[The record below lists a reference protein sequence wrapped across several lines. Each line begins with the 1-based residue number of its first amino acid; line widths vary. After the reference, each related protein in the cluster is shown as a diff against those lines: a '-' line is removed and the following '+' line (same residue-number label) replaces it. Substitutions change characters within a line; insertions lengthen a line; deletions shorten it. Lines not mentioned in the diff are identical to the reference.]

1 MKSVMTASLVAV
13 LALCLAAGAWAEDT
27 VNANAAT
34 PAVGGDKPAAA
45 PVKNVALDKTV
56 ADVGAQVTQA
66 EKMLKLAEEEL
77 AKPEDK
83 RDARKS
89 PQQLKLNAALAYL
102 RAAQKAKGFS
112 IRLKEDE
119 RPAFLDQYDKPNREK
134 AVSLLLELA
143 DAAKA
148 KKAYADALAFY
159 KEVLGM
165 DPKNA
170 AAEAGIK
177 AILEEMKTAKATGSN
192 NVGGSSDKTNIK
204 DYQKG
209 YKQDYSGTHTDWGR
223 TGRSGGW

>member
-45 PVKNVALDKTV
+45 PIKNVALDKTV

-66 EKMLKLAEEEL
+66 EKLLKLAEEEL

-83 RDARKS
+83 RDAKKA
-89 PQQLKLNAALAYL
+89 QQLKMNAALAYL

-112 IRLKEDE
+112 VRLKEDE

-148 KKAYADALAFY
+148 KKAYTDALALY

-170 AAEAGIK
+170 SATEGIK
-177 AILEEMKTAKATGSN
+177 AVLEEMKIAKATGSN
-192 NVGGSSDKTNIK
+192 NSGGSTDKTIIK

-209 YKQDYSGTHTDWGR
+209 YKQDYSGTHTDYGH
-223 TGRSGGW
+223 TGRGGW

>member
-13 LALCLAAGAWAEDT
+13 LAMCLAAGAWAEDT

-45 PVKNVALDKTV
+45 PIKNVALDKAV
-56 ADVGAQVTQA
+56 ADVGAQIAQA

-83 RDARKS
+83 RDAKKI
-89 PQQLKLNAALAYL
+89 QQLKVNAALAYL

-112 IRLKEDE
+112 VRLKEDE

-134 AVSLLLELA
+134 AISLLLELA

-148 KKAYADALAFY
+148 KKAYADALALY

-170 AAEAGIK
+170 SAAEGIK
-177 AILEEMKTAKATGSN
+177 AVTEEMKIAKATGSN

-209 YKQDYSGTHTDWGR
+209 YKQDLSGTHIDWGR
-223 TGRSGGW
+223 AGRGGGW